1 MSNVVILILVGA
13 AMFAIL
19 GGVTLLNH
27 YYNLNNI
34 KSKTVGDGQ
43 HGTARWATKKEIKQ
57 TYKHIPFTPKRWREQ
72 AKSGIIPTVAHAVK
86 RKKKKGKAVEEQ
98 ALPQG
103 IIVGCEGNTT
113 ALVDTGD
120 VHVLMIGAAGVG
132 KTAFWLYPCI
142 EYACASGMSFLSV
155 DTKGDVMRNYGN
167 IAKEYGYHVSV
178 VDLRNPTRSNGNNLL
193 HLVNKYMDLY
203 LENPDQLM
211 YKAKCEKYAKI
222 ISKTII
228 LAGMDASSFGQNAY
242 FYDAAEGL
250 LTATI
255 LLVAEFC
262 EPSKRHIVSVFKI
275 IQELLAPSPG
285 KKGKNQFQQLMR
297 SQGEVVRRSCFE
309 YGRTEHGFGY
319 VHGTFKVERLP
330 GFRAGTDSLLR
341 YGARRG
347 AVLQRKIRFL
357 RSHAG
362 GKPQHILH
370 GLADYPTALS

>member
-98 ALPQG
+98 TLPQG

-132 KTAFWLYPCI
+132 LPALQDLFLRHLFTEGYGYRRHMPVAGGNTDTL
-142 EYACASGMSFLSV
+142 CADDRGFGIYNNLAIPLVLRM
-155 DTKGDVMRNYGN
+155 YGN
-167 IAKEYGYHVSV
+167 
-178 VDLRNPTRSNGNNLL
+178 D
-193 HLVNKYMDLY
+193 
-203 LENPDQLM
+203 
-211 YKAKCEKYAKI
+211 
-222 ISKTII
+222 
-228 LAGMDASSFGQNAY
+228 
-242 FYDAAEGL
+242 
-250 LTATI
+250 
-255 LLVAEFC
+255 LLV
-262 EPSKRHIVSVFKI
+262 R
-275 IQELLAPSPG
+275 
-285 KKGKNQFQQLMR
+285 
-297 SQGEVVRRSCFE
+297 
-309 YGRTEHGFGY
+309 
-319 VHGTFKVERLP
+319 
-330 GFRAGTDSLLR
+330 
-341 YGARRG
+341 
-347 AVLQRKIRFL
+347 
-357 RSHAG
+357 
-362 GKPQHILH
+362 
-370 GLADYPTALS
+370 

>member
-142 EYACASGMSFLSV
+142 EYACASGMSPC
-155 DTKGDVMRNYGN
+155 
-167 IAKEYGYHVSV
+167 I
-178 VDLRNPTRSNGNNLL
+178 
-193 HLVNKYMDLY
+193 
-203 LENPDQLM
+203 
-211 YKAKCEKYAKI
+211 C
-222 ISKTII
+222 
-228 LAGMDASSFGQNAY
+228 
-242 FYDAAEGL
+242 
-250 LTATI
+250 
-255 LLVAEFC
+255 
-262 EPSKRHIVSVFKI
+262 
-275 IQELLAPSPG
+275 
-285 KKGKNQFQQLMR
+285 
-297 SQGEVVRRSCFE
+297 RRF
-309 YGRTEHGFGY
+309 
-319 VHGTFKVERLP
+319 
-330 GFRAGTDSLLR
+330 A
-341 YGARRG
+341 
-347 AVLQRKIRFL
+347 
-357 RSHAG
+357 
-362 GKPQHILH
+362 
-370 GLADYPTALS
+370 